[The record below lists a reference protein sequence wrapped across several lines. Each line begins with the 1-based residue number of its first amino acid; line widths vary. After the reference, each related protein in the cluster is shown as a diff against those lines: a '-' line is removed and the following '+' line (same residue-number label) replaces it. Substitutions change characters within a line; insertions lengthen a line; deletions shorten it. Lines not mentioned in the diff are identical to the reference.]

1 MKQNDA
7 QEVIAAIAA
16 AKNEEHASA
25 EAFLASIFGKLGDI
39 AERLGITTSRQV
51 ELLQNSQVHRLHNKG
66 RNQQEIMAA
75 TGLSLKTV
83 RKVLKSELLERV
95 GNTDYI
101 GQFIGDWASDRE
113 FPLALPIK
121 GTDYPGFKDL
131 CDRYGREFT
140 APALLKIL
148 QDKGLVA
155 IEGNQ
160 VMLLQR
166 SLTPTTP
173 ANMLELGSASVCALL
188 GTLEHNFALGPIPF
202 VERRVRSERIPKE
215 LLVTIRQQISELI
228 HQFRQQ
234 VINYLAAAEARDGST
249 TLELVT
255 AGIGVFW
262 YEDCE

>member
-7 QEVIAAIAA
+7 QEALAAIAA
-16 AKNEEHASA
+16 VKNEEHASA

-39 AERLGITTSRQV
+39 AEKLGITTSRQV
-51 ELLQNSQVHRLHNKG
+51 EILQSSQVHRLHNKG

-95 GNTDYI
+95 GNTDYV
-101 GQFIGDWASDRE
+101 GQIIGDWASDGE
-113 FPLALPIK
+113 FPLSLPIK
-121 GTDYPGFKDL
+121 GTVYPGFKDL

-155 IEGNQ
+155 VEENR
-160 VMLLQR
+160 VTLLQR

-173 ANMLELGSASVCALL
+173 ANMLELGGASVCALL
-188 GTLEHNFALGPIPF
+188 GTLEHNFAMGPKPF
-202 VERRVRSERIPKE
+202 VERRIRSERIPKD
-215 LLVTIRQQISELI
+215 LLASLRQEMSELI

-234 VINYLAAAEARDGST
+234 VISSLAASEARDGST
-249 TLELVT
+249 QLELAT

-262 YEDCE
+262 YEECE